1 MIVKSRHY
9 PAPCCH
15 VLIPF
20 AIDPCAGSWGT
31 VGGTMCQTNG
41 CTMRLAKEL
50 LPAQSVIANS
60 GYMATGLTSLRM
72 ILPTRLSLFEATL
85 GGGDLWDDLG
95 SLGLSRLI
103 NSVMRWAESL
113 PGGLP

>member
-1 MIVKSRHY
+1 
-9 PAPCCH
+9 
-15 VLIPF
+15 
-20 AIDPCAGSWGT
+20 
-31 VGGTMCQTNG
+31 
-41 CTMRLAKEL
+41 MRLAKEL